1 MVSLPAFVQNGRF
14 SLAHRRTPSSAAHL
28 DSLPAHTAA
37 TAVPTGSS
45 LDTSY
50 SEADKLGSEPAP
62 HVVVPLTPRSDLE
75 STLSRAT
82 SRAIRRPEEVKRQN
96 EGEQDRL
103 QGLMRSATVRR
114 VESRDEKAGEEGDR
128 WLRAKV
134 WLRQDGSSALVL
146 LVWLLL
152 QLGFFAVGVVRYD
165 LNRKFSLPRR
175 ISPNSPSC
183 HLELLGNFSNARA
196 IFGSTYVIARSA
208 AFVLHIDVVFILL
221 PVCRNLV
228 TLLRRTALNKAI
240 PFDENVEFH
249 KVVAWSI
256 VFWTAVHLFNSWW
269 LGAKLATTATAALLL
284 ALDTNFTTGPFLTGW
299 IMLVLL
305 AVMTF
310 FAVEKRRRPHFQRFY
325 WSHHLFIPFFV
336 LWQFHGM
343 FCMIKPDRPPYCSWT
358 QIGVFWMYW
367 ILGGLV
373 YIGERILREIR
384 SRHRTYLSKV
394 VVHPSNVIE
403 LRIKKEKT
411 PRVRPGQYI
420 MICCPSVSYW
430 QWHPFTLTSAPEED
444 FLWVHIRVVG
454 DWTRQLAVI
463 LGCEQD
469 EELLSEEWTRE
480 KLLSPSVIR
489 PLPRV
494 MVDGPFGTATE
505 DVLKYEVTV
514 LVGAGI
520 GVTPFAAIL
529 KHIWYRL
536 NDPDRDPLDQKLR
549 KVYFFWI
556 CRDAESFE
564 WFRDLLLSLEEQDL
578 EGRIEIHTYLTATIK
593 AHDML
598 NIFANDVGSD
608 RDAITQLR
616 APTHYGRPNWD
627 RIFASI
633 AAEHPVS
640 EVGVFFCGPKPLST
654 ILHKMC
660 IKHTTGEAGK
670 TRFTFSKERF

>member
-1 MVSLPAFVQNGRF
+1 MVSFPSFVQDGRF
-14 SLAHRRTPSSAAHL
+14 SLAHHRSPASAAHL

-37 TAVPTGSS
+37 GDHPTGSS
-45 LDTSY
+45 SNTTY
-50 SEADKLGSEPAP
+50 SEADKLGSEAAP
-62 HVVVPLTPRSDLE
+62 HVSVPLTPRSDLD
-75 STLSRAT
+75 SAVWRST
-82 SRAIRRPEEVKRQN
+82 SRAIRRPEEVKRHN
-96 EGEQDRL
+96 EAEQDRL
-103 QGLMRSATVRR
+103 QGLMRSATVKW

-128 WLRAKV
+128 WLRVKV
-134 WLRQDGSSALVL
+134 WLRQDGPSALVL
-146 LVWLLL
+146 FVWLLL

-165 LNRKFSLPRR
+165 LNP
-175 ISPNSPSC
+175 
-183 HLELLGNFSNARA
+183 RA

-221 PVCRNLV
+221 PICRGLV
-228 TLLRRTALNKAI
+228 TLLRRTALNKVI
-240 PFDENVEFH
+240 PFDESVEFH

-269 LGAKLATTATAALLL
+269 LGSKLATTATAALLL

-299 IMLVLL
+299 IMLLL
-305 AVMTF
+305 LGIMAF

-394 VVHPSNVIE
+394 VVHPSNVVE

-411 PRVRPGQYI
+411 PR
-420 MICCPSVSYW
+420 
-430 QWHPFTLTSAPEED
+430 WHPFTLTSAPEED
-444 FLWVHIRVVG
+444 FLSIHIRVVG
-454 DWTRQLAVI
+454 DWTRQLAVV
-463 LGCEQD
+463 LGCEED
-469 EELLSEEWTRE
+469 KDLLSEEWTRE
-480 KLLSPSVIR
+480 KLLSQSVIR

-536 NDPDRDPLDQKLR
+536 NDPDRDRLDQKLR

-564 WFRDLLLSLEEQDL
+564 WFRDLLHSLEERDL

-633 AAEHPVS
+633 AAEHPAS
-640 EVGVFFCGPKPLST
+640 EVGVFCCGPKPLST
-654 ILHKMC
+654 TLYKMC
-660 IKHTTGEAGK
+660 IKHTTGAADT